1 MIAVI
6 RIRGR
11 VNRRKEINDVLDIIG
26 LKKPNTC
33 ILMEDSPETKKMLQ
47 NVKDFVSFGKI
58 DKGTLVK
65 MLKKRGRIEGN
76 RRLDEESV
84 KETGYKSVEELA
96 EDIYGKKV
104 KMKDVP
110 KLKKVFRLSPPSK
123 GFKSTK
129 RDYPRGDLGNRKETI
144 KELVERMI

>member
-11 VNRRKEINDVLDIIG
+11 VNRRRETNDALDILG
-26 LKKPNTC
+26 LTKPNTC
-33 ILMEDSPETKKMLQ
+33 VLLEDSTETKKMLQ
-47 NVKDFVSFGKI
+47 NVKDYVAFGKI
-58 DKGTLVK
+58 DKGMLVK
-65 MLKKRGRIEGN
+65 MLRKRGRIEGK
-76 RRLDEESV
+76 RRLDDDSV

-129 RDYPRGDLGNRKETI
+129 RDYPRGDLGNRKEII
-144 KELVERMI
+144 KELIERMI